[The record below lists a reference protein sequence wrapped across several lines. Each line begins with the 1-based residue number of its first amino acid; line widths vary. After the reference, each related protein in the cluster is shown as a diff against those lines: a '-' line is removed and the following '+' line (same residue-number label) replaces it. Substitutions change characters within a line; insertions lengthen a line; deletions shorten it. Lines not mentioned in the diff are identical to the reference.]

1 MSSTPADRE
10 RLGRLLAGGP
20 PRVLVLNGA
29 NLGRLG
35 LREPEKYGT
44 TSYADLVTR
53 VREVGAELGMDVD
66 VRQTDSEAELLGWVH
81 EAADDGSA
89 VVVNAAGWT
98 HTSVVLRD
106 ALAQVAGPVVEVHIT
121 NVHARE
127 SFRQHSYVSAVAD
140 GVIAGLGVFGYEAA
154 LRYVAGRSPW

>member
-1 MSSTPADRE
+1 MSI
-10 RLGRLLAGGP
+10 
-20 PRVLVLNGA
+20 VVLNGA

-35 LREPEKYGT
+35 TREPEKYGST
-44 TSYADLVTR
+44 TYADLVAR
-53 VREVGAELGMDVD
+53 IEAVAAELGQDVA

-81 EAADDGSA
+81 DAADAGTA

-106 ALAQVAGPVVEVHIT
+106 ALAQVDAPVVEVHIT

-127 SFRQHSYVSAVAD
+127 PFRHHSYVSAVAD

-154 LRYVAGRSPW
+154 LRYLAAKGVR